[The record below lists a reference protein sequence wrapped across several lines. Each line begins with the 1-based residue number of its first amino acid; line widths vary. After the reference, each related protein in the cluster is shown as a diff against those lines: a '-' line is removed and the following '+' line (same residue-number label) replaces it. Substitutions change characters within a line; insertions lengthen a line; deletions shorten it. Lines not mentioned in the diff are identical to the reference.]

1 MKKNLYI
8 IAFMLIGM
16 MAKAQT
22 MNVSVGSVTDQYP
35 ASQTGEMTF
44 IGGSVM
50 SILGK
55 NYNVSD
61 ITKMWTDETQVEDN
75 EVNVVFDGNADYD
88 ELVNELYLHLMEN
101 DARRLRQWEGRSSIY
116 QWLKMVARNFFL
128 DKINRERVIETDTDK
143 RLLIKANDYA
153 TADNSA
159 NEAVMDVAA
168 ILDLIENDNYRLVLQ
183 KHVIEG
189 MSFDDLEKVTGI
201 KKANLYNIKKRA
213 LNAMEK
219 IARIARSRGDV
230 LCAVRCE
237 EFILH
242 CFGIHKAVPE
252 LRDLALDKG
261 WLTDDGAYV
270 KDLGNT
276 AEHFGLKVEKMEDA
290 TLQDII
296 KAIDE
301 GKQVIAAVDGGELIG
316 DPLEERIED
325 VFVGKIVDHCVVV
338 LSVSVENDEVALY
351 DPAFGPIPI
360 TVSIAHFLDA
370 WEDSDYHCVF
380 VSN

>member
-1 MKKNLYI
+1 
-8 IAFMLIGM
+8 
-16 MAKAQT
+16 
-22 MNVSVGSVTDQYP
+22 
-35 ASQTGEMTF
+35 
-44 IGGSVM
+44 
-50 SILGK
+50 
-55 NYNVSD
+55 
-61 ITKMWTDETQVEDN
+61 
-75 EVNVVFDGNADYD
+75 
-88 ELVNELYLHLMEN
+88 MEN

-168 ILDLIENDNYRLVLQ
+168 ILDLIENENYRFVLQ
-183 KHVIEG
+183 KHIIEG
-189 MSFDDLEKVTGI
+189 MSFDELEKVTGI

-242 CFGIHKAVPE
+242 SFGIHKALPE

-276 AEHFGLKVEKMEDA
+276 AGHFGLKVGKMEDA
-290 TLQDII
+290 TLQDIVQ
-296 KAIDE
+296 AIDQ
-301 GKQVIAAVDGGELIG
+301 GKKVIAAVDGGELIG

-370 WEDSDYHCVF
+370 WEDSNYHCVF
-380 VSN
+380 IAI

>member
-1 MKKNLYI
+1 M
-8 IAFMLIGM
+8 
-16 MAKAQT
+16 
-22 MNVSVGSVTDQYP
+22 TDQEIIQGLINRNERITQDFFFRRCQPLIFALISKFYP
-35 ASQTGEMTF
+35 QG
-44 IGGSVM
+44 
-50 SILGK
+50 
-55 NYNVSD
+55 
-61 ITKMWTDETQVEDN
+61 
-75 EVNVVFDGNADYD
+75 ADYD

-101 DARRLRQWEGRSSIY
+101 EARRLRQWEGRSSIY

-128 DKINRERVIETDTDK
+128 DKINRERVIETETDK
-143 RLLIKANDYA
+143 RLLNKANDYA

-242 CFGIHKAVPE
+242 CFGIHKALPE

-270 KDLGNT
+270 QDLGNT
-276 AEHFGLKVEKMEDA
+276 AAHFGLKVDKLEDA

-338 LSVSVENDEVALY
+338 LSASVQNDEVALY
-351 DPAFGPIPI
+351 DPAFGPIPL

-370 WEDSDYHCVF
+370 WEDSNYHCVL

>member
-1 MKKNLYI
+1 M
-8 IAFMLIGM
+8 
-16 MAKAQT
+16 
-22 MNVSVGSVTDQYP
+22 TDQEIIQGLIDRNERITQDFFFRRCQPLIFALISKFYP
-35 ASQTGEMTF
+35 QG
-44 IGGSVM
+44 
-50 SILGK
+50 
-55 NYNVSD
+55 
-61 ITKMWTDETQVEDN
+61 
-75 EVNVVFDGNADYD
+75 ADYD

-101 DARRLRQWEGRSSIY
+101 EARRLRQWEGRSSIY

-128 DKINRERVIETDTDK
+128 DKINRERVIETENDK
-143 RLLIKANDYA
+143 RLLNKANDYA

-242 CFGIHKAVPE
+242 CFGIHKALPE

-270 KDLGNT
+270 QDLGNT
-276 AEHFGLKVEKMEDA
+276 AAHFGLKVDKLEDA

-338 LSVSVENDEVALY
+338 LSASVQNDEVALY
-351 DPAFGPIPI
+351 DPAFGPIPL

-370 WEDSDYHCVF
+370 WEDSNYHCVL

>member
-1 MKKNLYI
+1 M
-8 IAFMLIGM
+8 
-16 MAKAQT
+16 
-22 MNVSVGSVTDQYP
+22 TDQEIIQGLIDRDEKITRDFFFRRCQPLIFALISKFYP
-35 ASQTGEMTF
+35 QG
-44 IGGSVM
+44 
-50 SILGK
+50 
-55 NYNVSD
+55 
-61 ITKMWTDETQVEDN
+61 
-75 EVNVVFDGNADYD
+75 ADYD
-88 ELVNELYLHLMEN
+88 ELVSELYLHLMEN
-101 DARRLRQWEGRSSIY
+101 DERRLRQWEGRSSIY

-276 AEHFGLKVEKMEDA
+276 ADHFGLKVEKMEDA

>member
-1 MKKNLYI
+1 MTDQENIQGLIDRNDSITQDFFFRRCQPLIYS
-8 IAFMLIGM
+8 LIG
-16 MAKAQT
+16 KY
-22 MNVSVGSVTDQYP
+22 YP
-35 ASQTGEMTF
+35 QG
-44 IGGSVM
+44 
-50 SILGK
+50 
-55 NYNVSD
+55 
-61 ITKMWTDETQVEDN
+61 
-75 EVNVVFDGNADYD
+75 ADYD
-88 ELVNELYLHLMEN
+88 ELVSELYLHLMEDN
-101 DARRLRQWEGRSSIY
+101 ARRLKQWEGRSSIY

-128 DKINRERVIETDTDK
+128 DKINRERMIETEADD
-143 RLLIKANDYA
+143 RLYKKVKDAL
-153 TADNSA
+153 TDNSA
-159 NEAVMDVAA
+159 DEAVMDVAA
-168 ILDLIENDNYRLVLQ
+168 ILDLIENDNYRLVLR

-189 MSFDDLEKVTGI
+189 MSFDELEKVTGI

-213 LNAMEK
+213 LTAMEK

-242 CFGIHKAVPE
+242 SFGIHKAIPE
-252 LRDLALDKG
+252 LRDLALDNG

-296 KAIDE
+296 GAIAD
-301 GKQVIAAVDGGELIG
+301 GKKVIAAVDGGELIG

-338 LSVSVENDEVALY
+338 LSASVEDDEIAIY
-351 DPAFGPIPI
+351 DPAFGPIPL

-370 WEDSDYHCVF
+370 WDDSNYHCVF
-380 VSN
+380 VGN

>member
-1 MKKNLYI
+1 M
-8 IAFMLIGM
+8 
-16 MAKAQT
+16 
-22 MNVSVGSVTDQYP
+22 TDQEIIQGLIDRNERITQDFFFRRCQPLIFSIISKYYP
-35 ASQTGEMTF
+35 RG
-44 IGGSVM
+44 
-50 SILGK
+50 
-55 NYNVSD
+55 
-61 ITKMWTDETQVEDN
+61 
-75 EVNVVFDGNADYD
+75 ADYD

-101 DARRLRQWEGRSSIY
+101 DARRLKQWEGRSSIY
-116 QWLKMVARNFFL
+116 QWLKTVARNFFL
-128 DKINRERVIETDTDK
+128 DKINRERMIETEADN
-143 RLLIKANDYA
+143 RLYTKANEA
-153 TADNSA
+153 STDNSA

-219 IARIARSRGDV
+219 IARIARSRGDA

-237 EFILH
+237 EFLLH
-242 CFGIHKAVPE
+242 CFGIHKAVSE
-252 LRDLALDKG
+252 LRDLAQEKG
-261 WLTDDGAYV
+261 WLTEDGTYV
-270 KDLGNT
+270 QDLGNT
-276 AEHFGLKVEKMEDA
+276 AEHFGLKLVKMEDA
-290 TLQDII
+290 ALQDII

-325 VFVGKIVDHCVVV
+325 VFVGKIVDHCVAV
-338 LSVSVENDEVALY
+338 LSVSVENDDVALY

-370 WEDSDYHCVF
+370 WEDSNYHCVL
-380 VSN
+380 VSD

>member
-1 MKKNLYI
+1 M
-8 IAFMLIGM
+8 
-16 MAKAQT
+16 
-22 MNVSVGSVTDQYP
+22 TDQEIIQGLIDHDERITQDFFFRRCQPLIFALISKFYP
-35 ASQTGEMTF
+35 QG
-44 IGGSVM
+44 
-50 SILGK
+50 
-55 NYNVSD
+55 
-61 ITKMWTDETQVEDN
+61 
-75 EVNVVFDGNADYD
+75 ADYD
-88 ELVNELYLHLMEN
+88 ELVSELYLHLMEN

-143 RLLIKANDYA
+143 RLLTKANDYA

-242 CFGIHKAVPE
+242 CFGIHKAIPE

-270 KDLGNT
+270 QDLGNT
-276 AEHFGLKVEKMEDA
+276 AAHFGLKVDKLEDA

-325 VFVGKIVDHCVVV
+325 VFVGKIVDHSVVV
-338 LSVSVENDEVALY
+338 LSASVQNDEVALY
-351 DPAFGPIPI
+351 DPAFGPIPL

-370 WEDSDYHCVF
+370 WEDSNYHCVL

>member
-1 MKKNLYI
+1 M
-8 IAFMLIGM
+8 
-16 MAKAQT
+16 
-22 MNVSVGSVTDQYP
+22 TDQEIIQGLIDRNERITQDFFFRRCQPLIFALISKFYP
-35 ASQTGEMTF
+35 QG
-44 IGGSVM
+44 
-50 SILGK
+50 
-55 NYNVSD
+55 
-61 ITKMWTDETQVEDN
+61 
-75 EVNVVFDGNADYD
+75 ADYD

-101 DARRLRQWEGRSSIY
+101 EARRLRQWEGRSSIY

-128 DKINRERVIETDTDK
+128 DKINRERVIETENDK
-143 RLLIKANDYA
+143 RLLNKANDYA

-242 CFGIHKAVPE
+242 CFGIHKALPE

-270 KDLGNT
+270 QDLGNT
-276 AEHFGLKVEKMEDA
+276 AAHFGLKVEIQEDA

-338 LSVSVENDEVALY
+338 LSASVQNDEVALY
-351 DPAFGPIPI
+351 DPAFGPIPL

-370 WEDSDYHCVF
+370 WEDSNYHCVL

>member
-1 MKKNLYI
+1 M
-8 IAFMLIGM
+8 
-16 MAKAQT
+16 
-22 MNVSVGSVTDQYP
+22 TDQEIIQGLIERNGSITQDFFFRRCQPLIFSLISKFYP
-35 ASQTGEMTF
+35 NG
-44 IGGSVM
+44 
-50 SILGK
+50 
-55 NYNVSD
+55 
-61 ITKMWTDETQVEDN
+61 
-75 EVNVVFDGNADYD
+75 ADYD
-88 ELVNELYLHLMEN
+88 ELVNELYLHLMEDN
-101 DARRLRQWEGRSSIY
+101 ARRLKQWEGRSSIY
-116 QWLKMVARNFFL
+116 QWLKTVARNFFL
-128 DKINRERVIETDTDK
+128 DKINHERVIETETDK
-143 RLLIKANDYA
+143 RLLKKVNDYA

-159 NEAVMDVAA
+159 DDAVMDVAA
-168 ILDLIENDNYRLVLQ
+168 ILNLIENDNYRFVLQ

-189 MSFDDLEKVTGI
+189 MSFDELEKVTGI
-201 KKANLYNIKKRA
+201 KKTNLYNIKKRA

-242 CFGIHKAVPE
+242 SFGIHKAITE

-276 AEHFGLKVEKMEDA
+276 AEHFGLQVEKWEDA

-296 KAIDE
+296 KAIDD

-338 LSVSVENDEVALY
+338 LSASVPNDEVALY

-370 WEDSDYHCVF
+370 WEDSNYHCVF

>member
-1 MKKNLYI
+1 M
-8 IAFMLIGM
+8 
-16 MAKAQT
+16 
-22 MNVSVGSVTDQYP
+22 TDQEIIQGLIDRNERITQDFFFRRCQPLIFALISKFYP
-35 ASQTGEMTF
+35 QG
-44 IGGSVM
+44 
-50 SILGK
+50 
-55 NYNVSD
+55 
-61 ITKMWTDETQVEDN
+61 
-75 EVNVVFDGNADYD
+75 ADYD
-88 ELVNELYLHLMEN
+88 ELVSELYLHLMEN

-242 CFGIHKAVPE
+242 CFGIHKVVPE

>member
-1 MKKNLYI
+1 M
-8 IAFMLIGM
+8 
-16 MAKAQT
+16 
-22 MNVSVGSVTDQYP
+22 TDQEIIQGLIDRNERITQDFFFRRCQPLIFSIISKYYP
-35 ASQTGEMTF
+35 KG
-44 IGGSVM
+44 
-50 SILGK
+50 
-55 NYNVSD
+55 
-61 ITKMWTDETQVEDN
+61 
-75 EVNVVFDGNADYD
+75 ADYD

-101 DARRLRQWEGRSSIY
+101 DARRLKQWEGRSSIY
-116 QWLKMVARNFFL
+116 QWLKTVARNFFL
-128 DKINRERVIETDTDK
+128 DRINRERMIETEADN
-143 RLLIKANDYA
+143 RLYTKANEA
-153 TADNSA
+153 STDNSA

-219 IARIARSRGDV
+219 IARIARSRGDA

-237 EFILH
+237 EFLLH
-242 CFGIHKAVPE
+242 CFGIHKSVPE
-252 LRDLALDKG
+252 LRDLAQEKG
-261 WLTDDGAYV
+261 WLTEDGTYV
-270 KDLGNT
+270 QDLGNT
-276 AEHFGLKVEKMEDA
+276 ADHFGLRVEKMEDVA
-290 TLQDII
+290 LQDII

-325 VFVGKIVDHCVVV
+325 VFVGKIVDHCVAV

-370 WEDSDYHCVF
+370 WEDSNYHCVL
-380 VSN
+380 VSD

>member
-1 MKKNLYI
+1 M
-8 IAFMLIGM
+8 
-16 MAKAQT
+16 
-22 MNVSVGSVTDQYP
+22 TDQEIIQGLIDRDARITQDFFFRRCQPLIYALISKYYP
-35 ASQTGEMTF
+35 NG
-44 IGGSVM
+44 
-50 SILGK
+50 
-55 NYNVSD
+55 
-61 ITKMWTDETQVEDN
+61 
-75 EVNVVFDGNADYD
+75 ADYD

-101 DARRLRQWEGRSSIY
+101 DARRLRQGEGRSSIY

-168 ILDLIENDNYRLVLQ
+168 ILDLIENENYRFVLQ
-183 KHVIEG
+183 KHIIEG
-189 MSFDDLEKVTGI
+189 MSFDELEKVTGI

-242 CFGIHKAVPE
+242 SFGIHKALPE

-276 AEHFGLKVEKMEDA
+276 AGHFGLKVGKMEDA
-290 TLQDII
+290 TLQDIVQ
-296 KAIDE
+296 AIDQ
-301 GKQVIAAVDGGELIG
+301 GKKVIAAVDGGELIG

-370 WEDSDYHCVF
+370 WEDSNYHCVF
-380 VSN
+380 IGI

>member
-1 MKKNLYI
+1 M
-8 IAFMLIGM
+8 
-16 MAKAQT
+16 
-22 MNVSVGSVTDQYP
+22 TDQEIIQGLIDRNERITQDFFFRRCQPLIFALISKFYP
-35 ASQTGEMTF
+35 QG
-44 IGGSVM
+44 
-50 SILGK
+50 
-55 NYNVSD
+55 
-61 ITKMWTDETQVEDN
+61 
-75 EVNVVFDGNADYD
+75 ADYD

-101 DARRLRQWEGRSSIY
+101 EARRLRQWEGRSSIY

-128 DKINRERVIETDTDK
+128 DKINRERVIETETDK
-143 RLLIKANDYA
+143 RLLNKANDYA

-242 CFGIHKAVPE
+242 CFGIHKAIPE

-270 KDLGNT
+270 QDLGNT
-276 AEHFGLKVEKMEDA
+276 AAHFGLKVDKLEDA

-338 LSVSVENDEVALY
+338 LSASVPDDEVALY
-351 DPAFGPIPI
+351 DPSFGPIPL

-370 WEDSDYHCVF
+370 WEDSNYHCVL

>member
-1 MKKNLYI
+1 M
-8 IAFMLIGM
+8 
-16 MAKAQT
+16 
-22 MNVSVGSVTDQYP
+22 TDQEIIQGLIDRNERITQDFFFRRCQPLIFSIISKYYP
-35 ASQTGEMTF
+35 KG
-44 IGGSVM
+44 
-50 SILGK
+50 
-55 NYNVSD
+55 
-61 ITKMWTDETQVEDN
+61 
-75 EVNVVFDGNADYD
+75 ADYD

-101 DARRLRQWEGRSSIY
+101 DARRLKQWEGRSSIY
-116 QWLKMVARNFFL
+116 QWLKTVARNFFL
-128 DKINRERVIETDTDK
+128 DKINRERMIETEADN
-143 RLLIKANDYA
+143 RLYTKANEA
-153 TADNSA
+153 STDNSA

-219 IARIARSRGDV
+219 IARIARSRGDA

-237 EFILH
+237 EFLLH
-242 CFGIHKAVPE
+242 CFGIHKAVSE
-252 LRDLALDKG
+252 LRDLAQEKG
-261 WLTDDGAYV
+261 WLTEDGTYV
-270 KDLGNT
+270 QDLGNT
-276 AEHFGLKVEKMEDA
+276 AEHFGLKVVKMEDA
-290 TLQDII
+290 ALQDII

-325 VFVGKIVDHCVVV
+325 VFVGKIVDHCVAV

-370 WEDSDYHCVF
+370 WEDSNYHCVL
-380 VSN
+380 VSD

>member
-1 MKKNLYI
+1 MTDQEI
-8 IAFMLIGM
+8 IQGLIGRDEKITQDFFFRRCQPLIY
-16 MAKAQT
+16 ALISKF
-22 MNVSVGSVTDQYP
+22 YP
-35 ASQTGEMTF
+35 KG
-44 IGGSVM
+44 
-50 SILGK
+50 
-55 NYNVSD
+55 
-61 ITKMWTDETQVEDN
+61 
-75 EVNVVFDGNADYD
+75 ADYD
-88 ELVNELYLHLMEN
+88 ELVNDLYLHLMEN
-101 DARRLRQWEGRSSIY
+101 NARRLRQWEGRSSIY

-128 DKINRERVIETDTDK
+128 DKINRERVIETEADK
-143 RLLIKANDYA
+143 RLYHKVNEYA

-261 WLTDDGAYV
+261 WLTEDGTYV
-270 KDLGNT
+270 QDLGNT
-276 AEHFGLKVEKMEDA
+276 AEELGLRVEKMEDA

-301 GKQVIAAVDGGELIG
+301 RKQVIAAVDGGELIG

-351 DPAFGPIPI
+351 DPAFGPIPL

-370 WEDSDYHCVF
+370 WEDSNYHCVF
-380 VSN
+380 ISK

>member
-1 MKKNLYI
+1 M
-8 IAFMLIGM
+8 
-16 MAKAQT
+16 
-22 MNVSVGSVTDQYP
+22 TDQEIMTGLIARDERITQDFFFLRCQPLIFALISKFYP
-35 ASQTGEMTF
+35 HG
-44 IGGSVM
+44 
-50 SILGK
+50 
-55 NYNVSD
+55 
-61 ITKMWTDETQVEDN
+61 
-75 EVNVVFDGNADYD
+75 ADYD
-88 ELVNELYLHLMEN
+88 ELVSELYLHLMEN

-143 RLLIKANDYA
+143 RLLTKANDYA

-242 CFGIHKAVPE
+242 CFGIHKVVPE

-351 DPAFGPIPI
+351 DPAFDPIPI

>member
-1 MKKNLYI
+1 M
-8 IAFMLIGM
+8 
-16 MAKAQT
+16 
-22 MNVSVGSVTDQYP
+22 TDQEIIQGLIDRNERITQDFFFRRCQPLIFALISKFYP
-35 ASQTGEMTF
+35 QG
-44 IGGSVM
+44 
-50 SILGK
+50 
-55 NYNVSD
+55 
-61 ITKMWTDETQVEDN
+61 
-75 EVNVVFDGNADYD
+75 ADYD

-101 DARRLRQWEGRSSIY
+101 EARRLRQWEGRSSIY

-128 DKINRERVIETDTDK
+128 DKINRERVIETENDK
-143 RLLIKANDYA
+143 RLLNKANDYA

-242 CFGIHKAVPE
+242 CFGIHKALPE

-270 KDLGNT
+270 QDLGNT
-276 AEHFGLKVEKMEDA
+276 AAHFGLKVEILEDA
-290 TLQDII
+290 TLPAIT

-301 GKQVIAAVDGGELIG
+301 GKQVTAAVDGGELIG

-338 LSVSVENDEVALY
+338 LSASVQNDEVALY
-351 DPAFGPIPI
+351 DPAFGPIPL

-370 WEDSDYHCVF
+370 WEDSNYHCVL